1 MTKNQEEIPQE
12 FWQGIEEFNR
22 EEFYAC
28 HDTLEAIWME
38 AGEPQRRFYQGI
50 LQISVG
56 LYHMHNQNWRGAVML
71 LGEGIGRLAYY
82 QPDYL
87 EINVEK
93 LLQQTSQLL
102 KALQTAGPEKITD
115 FLDAKIE
122 KPKIIRVTEQLKN

>member
-1 MTKNQEEIPQE
+1 MSKNREQIPQE
-12 FWQGIEEFNR
+12 FWRGIEEFNR

-38 AGEPQRRFYQGI
+38 AGEPEKRFYQGI

-56 LYHMHNQNWRGAVML
+56 LYHMSDRNWRGAVIL

-87 EINVEK
+87 EVNVEK
-93 LLQQTSQLL
+93 LLEQTSHLL
-102 KALQTAGPEKITD
+102 KALQAAGPEKITD

-122 KPKIIRVTEQLKN
+122 KPKIVRIAE